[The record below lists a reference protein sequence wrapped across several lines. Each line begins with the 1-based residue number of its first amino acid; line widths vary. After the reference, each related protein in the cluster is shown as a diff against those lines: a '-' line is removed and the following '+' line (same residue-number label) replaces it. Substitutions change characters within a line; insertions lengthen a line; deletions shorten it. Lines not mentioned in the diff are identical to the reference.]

1 MNEQSQPEPP
11 QQQPQPKEL
20 TEYENALI
28 NSPGT
33 AFDNEFIKFIKQLA
47 ENKST
52 KDIVNYINSIEW
64 TDRQKRTIM
73 AYAKIV
79 LGDGLSTTYIGN
91 PRDYRMLYD
100 DKALI
105 DCDLPLGMTR
115 FDITPEFNILLGLIS
130 LHFGLESRKS
140 RGALFLRRV
149 GTQSHEII
157 HEEKS
162 RLKPSG
168 IKEKISGL
176 TSEEY

>member
-79 LGDGLSTTYIGN
+79 
-91 PRDYRMLYD
+91 
-100 DKALI
+100 
-105 DCDLPLGMTR
+105 
-115 FDITPEFNILLGLIS
+115 
-130 LHFGLESRKS
+130 
-140 RGALFLRRV
+140 
-149 GTQSHEII
+149 
-157 HEEKS
+157 
-162 RLKPSG
+162 
-168 IKEKISGL
+168 
-176 TSEEY
+176 